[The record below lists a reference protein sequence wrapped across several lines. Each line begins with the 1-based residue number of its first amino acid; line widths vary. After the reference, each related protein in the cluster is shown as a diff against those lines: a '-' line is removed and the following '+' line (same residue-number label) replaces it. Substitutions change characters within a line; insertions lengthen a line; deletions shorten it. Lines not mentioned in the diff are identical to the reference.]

1 MTNLKRETFCDQ
13 VLRLR
18 EDARENENMF
28 FLLFSLLY
36 VEARELPIGAA
47 PSFVSHRMV
56 RATTFR
62 ATCFRP
68 AELLRR

>member
-1 MTNLKRETFCDQ
+1 MTNQNRETFCDQ
-13 VLRLR
+13 VLRLVRKTR
-18 EDARENENMF
+18 EKRKDV
-28 FLLFSLLY
+28 LLVFSLLY

-68 AELLRR
+68 AELLRM